1 MYPLVTHRAT
11 LVKRIQICVDPD
23 VCGSRC
29 VEGFLFEVG
38 QHVETIEKTSP
49 DRLWQGRLDGSADQ
63 ETGKKLD
70 MSA

>member
-1 MYPLVTHRAT
+1 
-11 LVKRIQICVDPD
+11 
-23 VCGSRC
+23 